1 MGAPGSGK
9 GTQAQ
14 RLVKQFGI
22 PQISTGDILR
32 KHRKEGTE
40 LGKRAD
46 AIMAKGLLVDDATM
60 LDIIRDRV
68 AQPDA
73 QEGFILDGFPRTQTQ
88 AEALTKL
95 MKELGT
101 PLDAVVL
108 FEVGDE
114 ELVRRISG
122 RRTCSLCNKVF
133 NIHTAP
139 PPVPATDCVPDSNE
153 HQLFQRKDDE
163 EATVT
168 ERLRVYEEKT
178 QPVLSYYSDAGLLRT
193 VSAEGALRDITHRL
207 LDVLEPANRR
217 RVRRSARSARP
228 SGARLR
234 RQKPKARAR
243 KSGAPQGEGRQAPA
257 GARKRAEANASRC
270 ARRSA
275 RCARKARPVR
285 AQVKAPL
292 ASFSPTHLVAPAA
305 QQADVASAGSELFE
319 LAARRQDFG
328 ADFELFA
335 DFADDVG
342 QAFHQRQLRGIGSF
356 PRGSGGGG
364 SAIPAS
370 RTSASN
376 SSPHLRTT
384 DSCISGSA
392 ASASG
397 VRGRRNTISR
407 RLTSSSIQPRGRL
420 RSSARRSRQAASAC
434 ASR

>member
-1 MGAPGSGK
+1 MRIVLMGAPGSGK

-73 QEGFILDGFPRTQTQ
+73 KGGFILDGFPRTQTQ
-88 AEALTKL
+88 AEALTTL
-95 MKELGT
+95 MNDLGT

-139 PPVPATDCVPDSNE
+139 PPSPATDCVPDSNE

-163 EATVT
+163 EATVA
-168 ERLRVYEEKT
+168 ERLRVYARQT

-193 VSAEGALRDITHRL
+193 VRAEGLLADITQRL
-207 LDVLEPANRR
+207 LDVLTSQAAKPVKPVKRAAKRRTVAKKKAKSRTRVVPRRKAKVAKRRPAARKAPRKVVRKVVRKAKRLAR
-217 RVRRSARSARP
+217 RVRRKSK
-228 SGARLR
+228 R
-234 RQKPKARAR
+234 R
-243 KSGAPQGEGRQAPA
+243 
-257 GARKRAEANASRC
+257 
-270 ARRSA
+270 
-275 RCARKARPVR
+275 
-285 AQVKAPL
+285 
-292 ASFSPTHLVAPAA
+292 
-305 QQADVASAGSELFE
+305 
-319 LAARRQDFG
+319 
-328 ADFELFA
+328 
-335 DFADDVG
+335 
-342 QAFHQRQLRGIGSF
+342 
-356 PRGSGGGG
+356 
-364 SAIPAS
+364 
-370 RTSASN
+370 
-376 SSPHLRTT
+376 
-384 DSCISGSA
+384 
-392 ASASG
+392 
-397 VRGRRNTISR
+397 
-407 RLTSSSIQPRGRL
+407 
-420 RSSARRSRQAASAC
+420 
-434 ASR
+434 

>member
-73 QEGFILDGFPRTQTQ
+73 QGGFILDGFPRTQTQ
-88 AEALTKL
+88 AEALTTL
-95 MKELGT
+95 MNDLGT

-139 PPVPATDCVPDSNE
+139 PPSPATDCVPDSNE

-163 EATVT
+163 EATVA
-168 ERLRVYEEKT
+168 ERLRVYARQT

-193 VSAEGALRDITHRL
+193 VRAEGALADITQRL
-207 LDVLEPANRR
+207 LDVLTPQTAKPAKPVKRAAKRR
-217 RVRRSARSARP
+217 TAAKKKAKSRTRAVVRRKAKATKRRP
-228 SGARLR
+228 AAKKRVAVR
-234 RQKPKARAR
+234 KVAR
-243 KSGAPQGEGRQAPA
+243 KA
-257 GARKRAEANASRC
+257 KRV
-270 ARRSA
+270 
-275 RCARKARPVR
+275 ARPVR
-285 AQVKAPL
+285 RK
-292 ASFSPTHLVAPAA
+292 SK
-305 QQADVASAGSELFE
+305 
-319 LAARRQDFG
+319 RR
-328 ADFELFA
+328 
-335 DFADDVG
+335 
-342 QAFHQRQLRGIGSF
+342 
-356 PRGSGGGG
+356 
-364 SAIPAS
+364 
-370 RTSASN
+370 
-376 SSPHLRTT
+376 
-384 DSCISGSA
+384 
-392 ASASG
+392 
-397 VRGRRNTISR
+397 
-407 RLTSSSIQPRGRL
+407 
-420 RSSARRSRQAASAC
+420 
-434 ASR
+434 

>member
-73 QEGFILDGFPRTQTQ
+73 QSGFILDGFPRTQTQ
-88 AEALTKL
+88 AEALTRL
-95 MKELGT
+95 MNDLGT

-139 PPVPATDCVPDSNE
+139 PPSPATDCVPGSAE

-163 EATVT
+163 EATVA
-168 ERLRVYEEKT
+168 ERLRVYARQT

-193 VSAEGALRDITHRL
+193 VRAEGALQDITQRL
-207 LDVLEPANRR
+207 LDVL
-217 RVRRSARSARP
+217 S
-228 SGARLR
+228 
-234 RQKPKARAR
+234 KPKAKPRKRPGERRTAAKKKAKSRTRVATRRKAKTTKRRVVAKKRVAVRKVSRKVRPPRR
-243 KSGAPQGEGRQAPA
+243 KS
-257 GARKRAEANASRC
+257 RKSK
-270 ARRSA
+270 RR
-275 RCARKARPVR
+275 
-285 AQVKAPL
+285 
-292 ASFSPTHLVAPAA
+292 
-305 QQADVASAGSELFE
+305 
-319 LAARRQDFG
+319 
-328 ADFELFA
+328 
-335 DFADDVG
+335 
-342 QAFHQRQLRGIGSF
+342 
-356 PRGSGGGG
+356 
-364 SAIPAS
+364 
-370 RTSASN
+370 
-376 SSPHLRTT
+376 
-384 DSCISGSA
+384 
-392 ASASG
+392 
-397 VRGRRNTISR
+397 
-407 RLTSSSIQPRGRL
+407 
-420 RSSARRSRQAASAC
+420 
-434 ASR
+434 

>member
-1 MGAPGSGK
+1 MRIVLMGAPGSGK

-73 QEGFILDGFPRTQTQ
+73 QGGFILDGFPRTQTQ

-95 MKELGT
+95 MNDLGT

-139 PPVPATDCVPDSNE
+139 PPSPATDCVPDSNE

-163 EATVT
+163 EATVA
-168 ERLRVYEEKT
+168 ERLRVYARQT

-193 VSAEGALRDITHRL
+193 VRAEGLLADITQRL
-207 LDVLEPANRR
+207 LDVLTSQAAKPVKPVKRAAKRRTVTKKKAKTRTRTVPRRKAKVAKRRPAARKTPRKVVRKVARKAKRLAR
-217 RVRRSARSARP
+217 RVRRKSK
-228 SGARLR
+228 R
-234 RQKPKARAR
+234 R
-243 KSGAPQGEGRQAPA
+243 
-257 GARKRAEANASRC
+257 
-270 ARRSA
+270 
-275 RCARKARPVR
+275 
-285 AQVKAPL
+285 
-292 ASFSPTHLVAPAA
+292 
-305 QQADVASAGSELFE
+305 
-319 LAARRQDFG
+319 
-328 ADFELFA
+328 
-335 DFADDVG
+335 
-342 QAFHQRQLRGIGSF
+342 
-356 PRGSGGGG
+356 
-364 SAIPAS
+364 
-370 RTSASN
+370 
-376 SSPHLRTT
+376 
-384 DSCISGSA
+384 
-392 ASASG
+392 
-397 VRGRRNTISR
+397 
-407 RLTSSSIQPRGRL
+407 
-420 RSSARRSRQAASAC
+420 
-434 ASR
+434 

>member
-1 MGAPGSGK
+1 MRIVLMGAPGSGK

-73 QEGFILDGFPRTQTQ
+73 QGGFILDGFPRTQTQ

-95 MKELGT
+95 MNDLGT

-139 PPVPATDCVPDSNE
+139 PPSPATDCVPDSNE

-163 EATVT
+163 EATVA
-168 ERLRVYEEKT
+168 ERLRVYARQT

-193 VSAEGALRDITHRL
+193 VRAEGLLADITQRL
-207 LDVLEPANRR
+207 LDVLTSQAAKPVKPVKRAAKRRTVAKKKAKSRTRVVPRRKAKVAKRRPAARKAPRKVVRKVARKAKRLAR
-217 RVRRSARSARP
+217 RVRRKSK
-228 SGARLR
+228 R
-234 RQKPKARAR
+234 R
-243 KSGAPQGEGRQAPA
+243 
-257 GARKRAEANASRC
+257 
-270 ARRSA
+270 
-275 RCARKARPVR
+275 
-285 AQVKAPL
+285 
-292 ASFSPTHLVAPAA
+292 
-305 QQADVASAGSELFE
+305 
-319 LAARRQDFG
+319 
-328 ADFELFA
+328 
-335 DFADDVG
+335 
-342 QAFHQRQLRGIGSF
+342 
-356 PRGSGGGG
+356 
-364 SAIPAS
+364 
-370 RTSASN
+370 
-376 SSPHLRTT
+376 
-384 DSCISGSA
+384 
-392 ASASG
+392 
-397 VRGRRNTISR
+397 
-407 RLTSSSIQPRGRL
+407 
-420 RSSARRSRQAASAC
+420 
-434 ASR
+434 

>member
-1 MGAPGSGK
+1 MRIVLMGAPGSGK

-73 QEGFILDGFPRTQTQ
+73 QKGFILDGFPRTQTQ

-95 MKELGT
+95 MTGLGT

-139 PPVPATDCVPDSNE
+139 PATPATDCVAGSTE

-163 EATVT
+163 EATVA
-168 ERLRVYEEKT
+168 ERLRVYANQT
-178 QPVLSYYSDAGLLRT
+178 QPVLSYYSAAGLLRS
-193 VSAEGALRDITHRL
+193 VRAEGALEDITRRL
-207 LDVLEPANRR
+207 LDVLT
-217 RVRRSARSARP
+217 ARP
-228 SGARLR
+228 TSAKPEKPASKKPATKR
-234 RQKPKARAR
+234 RPAAKAKPKARPRKVTRAKAKAKAAKRRTVPKKRVAAR
-243 KSGAPQGEGRQAPA
+243 KTT
-257 GARKRAEANASRC
+257 RKVVRKV
-270 ARRSA
+270 
-275 RCARKARPVR
+275 ARKARPVR
-285 AQVKAPL
+285 RK
-292 ASFSPTHLVAPAA
+292 SK
-305 QQADVASAGSELFE
+305 
-319 LAARRQDFG
+319 RR
-328 ADFELFA
+328 
-335 DFADDVG
+335 
-342 QAFHQRQLRGIGSF
+342 
-356 PRGSGGGG
+356 
-364 SAIPAS
+364 
-370 RTSASN
+370 
-376 SSPHLRTT
+376 
-384 DSCISGSA
+384 
-392 ASASG
+392 
-397 VRGRRNTISR
+397 
-407 RLTSSSIQPRGRL
+407 
-420 RSSARRSRQAASAC
+420 
-434 ASR
+434 